1 MTEEVK
7 ILQTIYLPNL
17 LLFVLSVIGF
27 THIIVDPATI
37 ARPFRNFVEKY
48 CYSWLNKLFSCY
60 QCCGTWI
67 GFICGFA
74 LISRKIE
81 VVFMCGMAG
90 SFIATWAATYLN
102 YLEAQSIMNIQEDN
116 KND

>member
-1 MTEEVK
+1 MTLNE
-7 ILQTIYLPNL
+7 TITLPIL
-17 LLFVLSVIGF
+17 LLFALSVIGF

-67 GFICGFA
+67 GFICGFI
-74 LISRKIE
+74 LISNKIE
-81 VVFMCGMAG
+81 VIFLCGMAG

-102 YLEAQSIMNIQEDN
+102 YLEAQSIMNMQEDN
-116 KND
+116 ND

>member
-1 MTEEVK
+1 MISLPSL
-7 ILQTIYLPNL
+7 ILFI
-17 LLFVLSVIGF
+17 LSVIGF

-48 CYSWLNKLFSCY
+48 CFSWLNKLFSCY

-67 GFICGFA
+67 GFLCGYV
-74 LISRKIE
+74 LISKDPA

-90 SFIATWAATYLN
+90 SFIATWGATYMN
-102 YLEAQSIMNIQEDN
+102 YLEAQSIINIGEDEE
-116 KND
+116 